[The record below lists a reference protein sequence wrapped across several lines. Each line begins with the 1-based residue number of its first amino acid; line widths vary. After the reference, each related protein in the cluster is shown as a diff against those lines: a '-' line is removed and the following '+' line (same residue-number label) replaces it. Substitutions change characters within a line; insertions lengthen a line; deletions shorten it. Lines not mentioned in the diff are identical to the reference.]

1 MFAVTTGIGI
11 ERKIKE
17 FEKFHDDYSS
27 IMLKALADRL
37 AEAFAEHLHQLV
49 RTDYWKYTTENEISN
64 EQLINED
71 YQGIRPAPG
80 YPACPDHTQKELI
93 FELLEVEKNT
103 GIQLTEGYT
112 MYPAASV
119 SGFYYAHPQSQYFV
133 LGNIDEEQLN
143 DYVTRKNIDLEKA
156 KKILEPNLES

>member
-1 MFAVTTGIGI
+1 MKTIRESDQLPVIPLVLIT
-11 ERKIKE
+11 RKRV
-17 FEKFHDDYSS
+17 D
-27 IMLKALADRL
+27 
-37 AEAFAEHLHQLV
+37 
-49 RTDYWKYTTENEISN
+49 
-64 EQLINED
+64 
-71 YQGIRPAPG
+71 
-80 YPACPDHTQKELI
+80 

-156 KKILEPNLES
+156 KKNSRA